1 MWRWSYHHDLDRL
14 NGYSDI
20 KKMVTVTSLYVFV
33 GNAKKQKQKKLRGQ
47 PLLFPSKKKLKR
59 CFITGMIQ
67 GTIWSTTNWFLC
79 DSVLEPS
86 TVAPGRDLL
95 LQRRDVQINIADVN
109 PIVRDWRIHPH
120 VVRAQQLHRI
130 IRHQVSVMS
139 QFYSIVLHNY
149 LIFVHI
155 FSLLTCRFW

>member
-1 MWRWSYHHDLDRL
+1 MSLLEMPRNKNKRNLGGNPSCSLQK
-14 NGYSDI
+14 
-20 KKMVTVTSLYVFV
+20 KKM
-33 GNAKKQKQKKLRGQ
+33 
-47 PLLFPSKKKLKR
+47 KR
-59 CFITGMIQ
+59 CFITSMIQ

-109 PIVRDWRIHPH
+109 PIVRNWRIHPH

-130 IRHQVSVMS
+130 IRHEVSVMS

>member
-1 MWRWSYHHDLDRL
+1 MSLLEMPRNKNKRNLGGNPSCSLQK
-14 NGYSDI
+14 
-20 KKMVTVTSLYVFV
+20 KKM
-33 GNAKKQKQKKLRGQ
+33 
-47 PLLFPSKKKLKR
+47 KR
-59 CFITGMIQ
+59 CFITSMIQ

-130 IRHQVSVMS
+130 IRHEVSVMS